1 MARIQKIPVKSGDW
15 VKPGDLLV
23 ELDSRDLVSRKA
35 QAQGHLNSIHAR
47 LLQAETHFH
56 RTQNLYQKE
65 SATRANLESANAD
78 YDSLK
83 AQLNSARRQ
92 ALREAE
98 TNQSYSRILA
108 ASPGRVIDR
117 LAEPEDMAVPGAK
130 LLALYDPASLRIEA
144 NIHEE
149 LAPKLSVGQT
159 LEAYVDALQKST
171 IVKIEEIVPATDPNS
186 RSLLIKAGI
195 DDKSNLLPGMFARIR
210 IPVGQ
215 AEQFSIPAHYVKQV
229 GQLDVVWVLNEQMP
243 ERRFVRL
250 GKFVNGNHIQ
260 VLSGL
265 TDGEKLIDPVMH

>member
-23 ELDSRDLVSRKA
+23 ELDSRDLVSRTA

>member
-23 ELDSRDLVSRKA
+23 ELDSRDLVSRTA

-117 LAEPEDMAVPGAK
+117 LAEPEDMAVPGVK